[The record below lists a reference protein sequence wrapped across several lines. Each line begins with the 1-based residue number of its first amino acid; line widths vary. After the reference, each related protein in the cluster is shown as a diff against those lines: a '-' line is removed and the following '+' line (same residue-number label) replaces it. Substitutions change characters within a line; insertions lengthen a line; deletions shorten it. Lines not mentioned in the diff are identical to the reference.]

1 MFEESEKR
9 EVVSELK
16 NSFDS
21 LYEIRED
28 SLKISRQAIQYAS
41 KSIRSVHRSE
51 LTEAEHFLLEC
62 QKCLSELMIITYDY
76 PMIKYNGF
84 VVDAEKEMVEAS
96 LVLAFEKD
104 NILLF
109 PSELNVSSIGYIGGL
124 GDAIGEWRRRALDLL
139 RELKIDSA
147 AKYLSIMELSMDI
160 LSELDYPDGMTGGL
174 RRIADNARG
183 IIERTRSDITNA
195 TVQAQL
201 RV

>member
-21 LYEIRED
+21 IYTIREE

-51 LTEAEHFLLEC
+51 LIEAEQFLLEC
-62 QKCLSELMIITYDY
+62 QKCLSELMLMTYDY

-104 NILLF
+104 KILLF
-109 PSELNVSSIGYIGGL
+109 PSDLNVSSVGYIGGL

-139 RELKIDSA
+139 RELDLDSSS
-147 AKYLSIMELSMDI
+147 KYLSIMELSMDI

-174 RRIADNARG
+174 RRIADNARA

>member
-21 LYEIRED
+21 IYTIREE

-51 LTEAEHFLLEC
+51 LIEAEQFLLEC
-62 QKCLSELMIITYDY
+62 QKCLSELMLMTYDY

-84 VVDAEKEMVEAS
+84 VIDAEKEMVEAS

-104 NILLF
+104 KILLF
-109 PSELNVSSIGYIGGL
+109 PSELNVSSVGYIGGL

-139 RELKIDSA
+139 RELDIDSSS
-147 AKYLSIMELSMDI
+147 KYLSIMELSMDI

-174 RRIADNARG
+174 RRIADNARA

>member
-21 LYEIRED
+21 IYTVREE

-41 KSIRSVHRSE
+41 NSIRSVHRSE
-51 LTEAEHFLLEC
+51 LIEAEEFLIEC

-96 LVLAFEKD
+96 LVLTFEKD

-109 PSELNVSSIGYIGGL
+109 PSELNVSSVGYIGGL

-139 RELKIDSA
+139 RELDIDSA
-147 AKYLSIMELSMDI
+147 SKYLSIMELSMDI

-174 RRIADNARG
+174 RRIADNARA

>member
-1 MFEESEKR
+1 
-9 EVVSELK
+9 
-16 NSFDS
+16 
-21 LYEIRED
+21 
-28 SLKISRQAIQYAS
+28 
-41 KSIRSVHRSE
+41 
-51 LTEAEHFLLEC
+51 
-62 QKCLSELMIITYDY
+62 MIIAYDY

-96 LVLAFEKD
+96 LVLTFEKD

-109 PSELNVSSIGYIGGL
+109 PSELNVSSVGYIGGL

-139 RELKIDSA
+139 RELDIDSA
-147 AKYLSIMELSMDI
+147 SKYLSIMELSMDI

-174 RRIADNARG
+174 RRIADNARA

>member
-1 MFEESEKR
+1 LFEESEKR

-21 LYEIRED
+21 IYTIREE

-51 LTEAEHFLLEC
+51 LIEAEQFLLEC
-62 QKCLSELMIITYDY
+62 QKCLSELMLMTYDY

-104 NILLF
+104 KILLF
-109 PSELNVSSIGYIGGL
+109 PSELNVSSVGYIGGL

-139 RELKIDSA
+139 RELDIDSSS
-147 AKYLSIMELSMDI
+147 KYLSIMELSMDI

-174 RRIADNARG
+174 RRIADNARA

>member
-21 LYEIRED
+21 IYTIREE

-51 LTEAEHFLLEC
+51 LIEAEQFLLEC
-62 QKCLSELMIITYDY
+62 QKCLSELMLMTYDY

-104 NILLF
+104 KILLF
-109 PSELNVSSIGYIGGL
+109 PSELNVSSVGYIGGL

-139 RELKIDSA
+139 
-147 AKYLSIMELSMDI
+147 LSLIHI
-160 LSELDYPDGMTGGL
+160 
-174 RRIADNARG
+174 
-183 IIERTRSDITNA
+183 
-195 TVQAQL
+195 
-201 RV
+201 

>member
-21 LYEIRED
+21 IYTIREE

-51 LTEAEHFLLEC
+51 LIDAEQFLLEC
-62 QKCLSELMIITYDY
+62 QKCLSELMLMTYDY

-104 NILLF
+104 KILLF
-109 PSELNVSSIGYIGGL
+109 PSELNVSSVGYIGGL

-139 RELKIDSA
+139 RELDIDSSS
-147 AKYLSIMELSMDI
+147 KYLSIMELSMDI

-174 RRIADNARG
+174 RRIADNARA

>member
-21 LYEIRED
+21 IYTVREE

-51 LTEAEHFLLEC
+51 LIEAEQFLLEC
-62 QKCLSELMIITYDY
+62 QKCLSELMLMTYDY

-96 LVLAFEKD
+96 LVLTFEKD

-109 PSELNVSSIGYIGGL
+109 PSELNVSSVGYIGGL

-139 RELKIDSA
+139 RELDIDSA
-147 AKYLSIMELSMDI
+147 SKYLSIMELSMDI

-174 RRIADNARG
+174 RRIADNARA

>member
-21 LYEIRED
+21 IYTIRED

-51 LTEAEHFLLEC
+51 LIEAEQFLLEC
-62 QKCLSELMIITYDY
+62 QKCLSELMLMTYDY

-84 VVDAEKEMVEAS
+84 VVDAEKELVEAS

-104 NILLF
+104 KILLF
-109 PSELNVSSIGYIGGL
+109 PSELNVSSVGYIGGL

-139 RELKIDSA
+139 RELDIDSSS
-147 AKYLSIMELSMDI
+147 KYLSIMELSMDI

-174 RRIADNARG
+174 RRIADNARA

>member
-21 LYEIRED
+21 IYTIREE

-51 LTEAEHFLLEC
+51 LIEAEQFLLEC
-62 QKCLSELMIITYDY
+62 QKCLSELMLMTYDY

-104 NILLF
+104 KILLF
-109 PSELNVSSIGYIGGL
+109 PSDLNVSSVGYIGGL

-139 RELKIDSA
+139 RELDIDSSS
-147 AKYLSIMELSMDI
+147 KYLSIMELSMDI

-174 RRIADNARG
+174 RRIADNARA

>member
-21 LYEIRED
+21 IYTVREE

-51 LTEAEHFLLEC
+51 LIEAEEFLIEC

-96 LVLAFEKD
+96 LVLTFEKY
-104 NILLF
+104 NNLLF
-109 PSELNVSSIGYIGGL
+109 PSELNVSSVGYIGGL

-139 RELKIDSA
+139 RELDIDSA
-147 AKYLSIMELSMDI
+147 SKYLSIMELSMDI
-160 LSELDYPDGMTGGL
+160 FSELDYPDGMTGGL
-174 RRIADNARG
+174 RRIADNARA

>member
-21 LYEIRED
+21 IYTVREE

-51 LTEAEHFLLEC
+51 LIEAEEFLIEC

-96 LVLAFEKD
+96 LVLTFEKD
-104 NILLF
+104 NILLL
-109 PSELNVSSIGYIGGL
+109 PSELNVSSVGYIGGL

-139 RELKIDSA
+139 RELDIDSA
-147 AKYLSIMELSMDI
+147 SKYLSIMELSMDI

-174 RRIADNARG
+174 RRIADNARA

>member
-1 MFEESEKR
+1 LFEESEKR

-21 LYEIRED
+21 IYTVREE

-51 LTEAEHFLLEC
+51 LIEAEEFLIEC

-96 LVLAFEKD
+96 LVLTFEKD

-109 PSELNVSSIGYIGGL
+109 PSELNVSSVGYIGGL

-139 RELKIDSA
+139 RELDIDSA
-147 AKYLSIMELSMDI
+147 SKYLSIMELSMDI

-174 RRIADNARG
+174 RRIADNARA

>member
-21 LYEIRED
+21 IYTVREE

-51 LTEAEHFLLEC
+51 LIEAEEFLIEC

-96 LVLAFEKD
+96 LVLTFEKD

-109 PSELNVSSIGYIGGL
+109 PSELNVSSVCYIGGRR
-124 GDAIGEWRRRALDLL
+124 DAIGEWRRRALDLL
-139 RELKIDSA
+139 RELDIDSA
-147 AKYLSIMELSMDI
+147 SKYLSIMELSMDI

-174 RRIADNARG
+174 RRIADNARA

>member
-21 LYEIRED
+21 IYTIREE

-51 LTEAEHFLLEC
+51 LIEAEQFLLEC
-62 QKCLSELMIITYDY
+62 QKCLSELMLMTYDY
-76 PMIKYNGF
+76 PMT
-84 VVDAEKEMVEAS
+84 
-96 LVLAFEKD
+96 
-104 NILLF
+104 
-109 PSELNVSSIGYIGGL
+109 
-124 GDAIGEWRRRALDLL
+124 IGEWRRRALDLL
-139 RELKIDSA
+139 RELDIDSSS
-147 AKYLSIMELSMDI
+147 KYLSIMELSMDI

-174 RRIADNARG
+174 RRIADNARA

>member
-21 LYEIRED
+21 IYTVREE

-51 LTEAEHFLLEC
+51 LIEAEEFLIEC

-96 LVLAFEKD
+96 LVLTFEKD

-109 PSELNVSSIGYIGGL
+109 PSELNVSSVGYIGGL

-139 RELKIDSA
+139 RALDIDSA
-147 AKYLSIMELSMDI
+147 SKYLSIMELSMDI

-174 RRIADNARG
+174 RRIADNARA

>member
-1 MFEESEKR
+1 LIDESEKS

-16 NSFDS
+16 NSFDAI
-21 LYEIRED
+21 YDARED
-28 SLKISRQAIQYAS
+28 SLKISRKAIQYAS
-41 KSIRSVHRSE
+41 KSIRSVHRQE
-51 LTEAEHFLLEC
+51 LDEAEEFLIEC
-62 QKCLSELMIITYDY
+62 QKCLSELMIMTYDY

-109 PSELNVSSIGYIGGL
+109 PSELNVSAVGYVGGL

-139 RELKIDSA
+139 RKLEIDAS
-147 AKYLSIMELSMDI
+147 AKYLSIMELGMDI

-174 RRIADNARG
+174 RRLSDNARS

>member
-21 LYEIRED
+21 IYTIREE

-51 LTEAEHFLLEC
+51 LIDAEQFLLEC
-62 QKCLSELMIITYDY
+62 QKCLSELMLMTYDY

-84 VVDAEKEMVEAS
+84 VIDAEKEMVEAS

-104 NILLF
+104 KILLF
-109 PSELNVSSIGYIGGL
+109 PSELNVSSVGYIGGL

-139 RELKIDSA
+139 RELDIDSSS
-147 AKYLSIMELSMDI
+147 KYLSIMELSMDI

-174 RRIADNARG
+174 RRIADNARA